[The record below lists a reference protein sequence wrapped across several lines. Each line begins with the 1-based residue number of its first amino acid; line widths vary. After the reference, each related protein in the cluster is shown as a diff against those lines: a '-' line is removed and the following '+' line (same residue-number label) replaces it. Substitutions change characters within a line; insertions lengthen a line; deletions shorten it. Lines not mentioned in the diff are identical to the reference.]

1 MFWLSKKFYRENE
14 KGASA
19 VELALV
25 LPILLMLLFGIFQF
39 GLVFNSYLAV
49 THAAREGAR
58 LASVDK
64 YSESVVIER
73 ATPVTPT
80 SVTINYPNG
89 KAQGEP
95 VTVTVN
101 DDFTLEIPFYG
112 TVNIPLSGSAT
123 MRMETS

>member
-1 MFWLSKKFYRENE
+1 MFTFSKIFYRTDE

-25 LPILLMLLFGIFQF
+25 LPILIMILFGIFQF
-39 GLVFNSYLAV
+39 GLVFNSYLAI

-64 YSESVVIER
+64 YSEALVIER
-73 ATPVTPT
+73 ATPATPT
-80 SVTINYPNG
+80 SVTISYPNG
-89 KAQGEP
+89 KLEGQP
-95 VTVTVN
+95 VKVTVN
-101 DDFTLEIPFYG
+101 DDFTLEIPFFG
-112 TVNIPLSGSAT
+112 TTNIPLSGSAT

>member
-1 MFWLSKKFYRENE
+1 MFTFSKIFYRTDE

-25 LPILLMLLFGIFQF
+25 LPILIMILFGIFQF

-64 YSESVVIER
+64 YSESAVIER

-80 SVTINYPNG
+80 SVTINYPEG
-89 KAQGEP
+89 KLEGRP

-101 DDFTLEIPFYG
+101 DDFSLEIPFFG
-112 TVNIPLSGSAT
+112 TTNIPLSGSAT